1 MINIDESW
9 ISETEYSRRMWC
21 PAKSPATIT
30 DKSINP
36 RLALIAALD
45 SDGKVYFALTHA
57 ITDSDVIASFLKRL
71 CDSISVFDPNWR
83 DNSVI
88 LLDGA
93 RYHTS
98 EETRSTIKKLRL
110 PVIFSGPYSYST
122 APIEMLFGG
131 LKNGTLLQ
139 YGESTGKR

>member
-1 MINIDESW
+1 
-9 ISETEYSRRMWC
+9 MWC
-21 PAKSPATIT
+21 PPKAPATIT

-71 CDSISVFDPNWR
+71 CDSISTFDPDWR

-98 EETRSTIKKLRL
+98 EETRNTIQKLRL

-131 LKNGTLLQ
+131 LKNGTLL
-139 YGESTGKR
+139 